1 VRRQHAKLQDAIE
14 HRAPRPQP
22 ADR

>member
-1 VRRQHAKLQDAIE
+1 VRRQHAKLQDPIE
-14 HRAPRPQP
+14 HRALQIQP